1 MYKKK
6 ATLRQ
11 DARRTQREIQREM
24 RDQVP
29 NSRLKEVNLRLHF
42 KTDFNL

>member
-24 RDQVP
+24 RDQT
-29 NSRLKEVNLRLHF
+29 HA
-42 KTDFNL
+42 